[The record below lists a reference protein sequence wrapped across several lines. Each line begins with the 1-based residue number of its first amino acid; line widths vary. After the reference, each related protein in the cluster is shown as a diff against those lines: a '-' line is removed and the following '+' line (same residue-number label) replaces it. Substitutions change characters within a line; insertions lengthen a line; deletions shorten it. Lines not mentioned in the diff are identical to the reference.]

1 MSRRISRLP
10 ATLVAVI
17 ALVAMLYALLG
28 FIVAPSIVASRL
40 PHWAQSTLGRD
51 VSVQSVRFNPFLLR
65 AQLTE
70 LRLYGEDRKEVVL
83 AAKRL
88 AADLDWS
95 SLWRRGWRFDAIDA
109 DGITLDLVIEPDGT
123 LNVAGLLPKQRED
136 TSPRRT
142 GLPALSVRHAHVD
155 HGLITL
161 TDRRRSAPRTM
172 ALRWIGVEV
181 AHLTT
186 LTDGDGSVVVTAVL
200 PRKGAFATRAHL
212 TLEPLAIDGA
222 LRIAG
227 LDAAIPWTL
236 LRTAEADLAE
246 PTGRVDASLRYAI
259 SYPREGD
266 LALALSDIDL
276 DVHGLALRDADADAP
291 PALALQNVQV
301 RNGRF
306 DLGRRELVLP
316 QVRLAE
322 GDARVRV
329 SRSGT
334 MNWQTL
340 FGSDTPKR
348 EGDAQGTFTTRVEQ
362 LLLDEVNLDYVDLS
376 RARPLH
382 VNADGLDGG
391 GELLLALGGPG
402 MQFGGSALRLAAKRF
417 VIHDGKNDLPPALAA
432 REVAFEGGTFD
443 FARRRI
449 VIPELSLGKGEL
461 HFAVDRAG
469 TMNWQAL
476 FAEAPGAGAPPAAA
490 RTPTHADE
498 GNAGDPHSWEVLFP
512 RLRAAGLALAFVDR
526 SRRAPLEVRMASVSG
541 RLDLAVV
548 PGQANGPIQ
557 LDNIRLRGERTR
569 IGQLGARESALE
581 IALLQT
587 TGGSF
592 ASDALTLSGL
602 RVSNG
607 DLRVRVAQN
616 GRSNWNDLLADVRD
630 QPSGEAGERRSKD
643 PLAVRLPG
651 LRIDEVALHY
661 SDASRAEPLDVE
673 AAAIDASGSLAL
685 TGRGL
690 QAQQARA
697 SVRDFTLGARGR
709 SPALRLARIEA
720 SGARLEASAM
730 RLERVALIDGHAQ
743 LALDQSGTLNL
754 QRLLQARAK
763 VDAAPAARARKP
775 AGNDGG
781 IALAIDAVVLRDVS
795 VDAVDHSRSR
805 PLALSVKGIG
815 GELALQV
822 GPDGAA
828 RVGEATL
835 QAGPMRLA
843 VADAPSPLATLRSL
857 ALAGGRL
864 DTARR
869 QVGASSLAVRGGAV
883 RVVREEDGSIP
894 LMQAVAAAT
903 QSPAEKRGANGA
915 APHVPAREQT
925 ANRRPGTT
933 PGTAGWAYELGRA
946 RIEEV
951 AVALAD
957 RSFGTPIAVDVSVEG
972 TLEALDSDA
981 PSGGSVDLRLD
992 ARPGGKASVTGKL
1005 AGTSQ
1010 PMKLRVD
1017 VSGLPLLPLQPVLAH
1032 YAALELK
1039 SGSLDAEAVLAT
1051 TAAQHAGMRVT
1062 GSVDIDAL
1070 QLDEAK
1076 TGDRFLAWKR
1086 LHAQAIQFDTTHNR
1100 LVVGRAV
1107 LDGAQARLEISRERE
1122 LNIRQV
1128 LRAFAGENAREAPVP
1143 DTPVQHASAANART
1157 RGQADAAPDEAP
1169 FAVLVDRLRIRDSTL
1184 RFADRSLVLPFVAD
1198 ITQLN
1203 GTVVSLS
1210 TRASDRAQLQ
1220 VDGRVQ
1226 PYGAARA
1233 SGSIQ
1238 LAAPREFTD
1247 IRAEFNNVPLPKL
1260 SPYTITFAGRAV
1272 AEGTLWLDLE
1282 YRIVDGNLVGQNDIT
1297 MQDLRLGERVQ
1308 AARAPDLPLELAA
1321 ALLTDDQGVL
1331 RLRVPVR
1338 GDLDHPTFDYTT
1350 VIRAAIR
1357 NTLRRVVTAPFRFV
1371 GRLFGPDV
1379 EELDAIEFEP
1389 GSASLR
1395 PPEEEKLAVVAK
1407 SLAKRPTLALEVQGT
1422 FAPEA
1427 DARAL
1432 RAAALE
1438 SELAQRMKL
1447 ELSAGERMGP
1457 IAFGQTATQL
1467 ALEHMFDAQ
1476 FGEDAV
1482 EALRARLTRERDSPV
1497 RRVERKAGDPIAAA
1511 GDPDLYRAM
1520 FDRLVETRAVD
1531 SRALR
1536 QLAADRTDAVLD
1548 YIVRQAGVPEQRL
1561 TITAVDRV
1569 QAEEDRV
1576 PTQLRLSAIAS
1587 GKRVPL
1593 DLETVDEPQPEERA
1607 GEPASA
1613 AVAPR

>member
-1 MSRRISRLP
+1 MSRRIPRLA

-17 ALVAMLYALLG
+17 ALVAMLYAMLG

-65 AQLTE
+65 AQLTD

-83 AAKRL
+83 AARRL
-88 AADLDWS
+88 AGDLDWS
-95 SLWRRGWRFDAIDA
+95 SLWRRGWHFDAVDA
-109 DGITLDLVIEPDGT
+109 GGITLNLVVEVDGA
-123 LNVAGLLPKQRED
+123 LNVAGLLPAQRED
-136 TSPRRT
+136 RSPRRT
-142 GLPALSVRHAHVD
+142 GLPALSVRHAQVD
-155 HGLITL
+155 HGLVTF
-161 TDRRRSAPRTM
+161 TDRRRSAPETM

-181 AHLTT
+181 EHLTT
-186 LTDGDGSVVVTAVL
+186 QTDGDGSIVVTAVL
-200 PRKGAFATRAHL
+200 PRGGAFASRAHL

-227 LDAAIPWTL
+227 LNAAIPWTL
-236 LRTAEADLAE
+236 LRNAEADLAE
-246 PTGRVDASLRYAI
+246 PTGRVDAFLRYAI
-259 SYPREGD
+259 SYPPEGD

-362 LLLDEVNLDYVDLS
+362 LLLDEVNLHYVDLS

-391 GELLLALGGPG
+391 GEVLLALGGPD
-402 MQFGGSALRLAAKRF
+402 MQFGGSALRLAAKRL
-417 VIHDGKNDLPPALAA
+417 VIHDENDDLPPALAA

-476 FAEAPGAGAPPAAA
+476 FAEAPGAGAPPPGS
-490 RTPTHADE
+490 RTQADGDQ
-498 GNAGDPHSWEVLFP
+498 GNAGDPRSWEILFP
-512 RLRAAGLALAFVDR
+512 RLRAAGLALAYVDR
-526 SRRAPLEVRMASVSG
+526 SRRAPLEVRTASVSG
-541 RLDLAVV
+541 RLDLAVL
-548 PGQANGPIQ
+548 PGQANGPIL
-557 LDNIRLRGERTR
+557 LDNLQLRGERTR
-569 IGQLGARESALE
+569 IGQLGAREAALE
-581 IALLQT
+581 VALLQT
-587 TGGSF
+587 TAGSF
-592 ASDALTLSGL
+592 ASDALVLSGL
-602 RVSNG
+602 RVRNG
-607 DLRVRVAQN
+607 DLRVRVAEN
-616 GRSNWNDLLADVRD
+616 GRSNWDDLLADGRD
-630 QPSGEAGERRSKD
+630 QASGERDSKD
-643 PLAVRLPG
+643 PLAVRLPE
-651 LRIDEVALHY
+651 LRIDDLALHF
-661 SDASRAEPLDVE
+661 SDASRAEPLDVQ

-685 TGRGL
+685 TGRGF

-697 SVRDFTLGARGR
+697 IVRDFTLGVRGR

-720 SGARLEASAM
+720 SGARMEASGM

-743 LALDQSGTLNL
+743 LSLDRNGTLNL
-754 QRLLQARAK
+754 QRLLQARAR
-763 VDAAPAARARKP
+763 AEAEPATRARKP
-775 AGNDGG
+775 AGAAGG
-781 IALAIDAVVLRDVS
+781 VSLAIDAVALRDLS
-795 VDAVDHSRSR
+795 VEAVDHSRPR
-805 PLALSVKGIG
+805 PLALTVNGIG

-828 RVGEATL
+828 RVGAATL

-843 VADAPSPLATLRSL
+843 VADAQLPLATLRSL
-857 ALAGGRL
+857 TLVGGRL

-894 LMQAVAAAT
+894 LVQAVAAPRPP
-903 QSPAEKRGANGA
+903 QAEKPGTNGA
-915 APHVPAREQT
+915 APRVPTRQQPAGRAPGT
-925 ANRRPGTT
+925 KPGTT
-933 PGTAGWAYELGRA
+933 GWAYELGRA

-957 RSFGTPIAVDVSVEG
+957 RSFGTPISVDVSVEG
-972 TLEALDSDA
+972 TLEGLDSAA
-981 PSGGSVDLRLD
+981 PSGGLVDLRLD
-992 ARPGGKASVTGKL
+992 AKPGGKASVSGKL
-1005 AGTSQ
+1005 AGSSQ

-1017 VSGLPLLPLQPVLAH
+1017 VDDLPLTPLQPVLAH

-1051 TAAQHAGMRVT
+1051 TAEQDGGMRVT
-1062 GSVDIDAL
+1062 GSLGIDAL
-1070 QLDEAK
+1070 RLDEAK

-1086 LHAQAIQFDTTHNR
+1086 LHAQAIQFDTAHNR

-1107 LDGAQARLEISRERE
+1107 LDGAQARLEISREGE

-1128 LRAFAGENAREAPVP
+1128 LRASAREKAREAPVP
-1143 DTPVQHASAANART
+1143 DTPVQQTTAATARAPGQVDTAS
-1157 RGQADAAPDEAP
+1157 DETP
-1169 FAVLVDRLRIRDSTL
+1169 FAALVDRLRIRDSTL

-1210 TRASDRAQLQ
+1210 TRPSDRAQLQ

-1308 AARAPDLPLELAA
+1308 APRALDLPLELAA
-1321 ALLTDDQGVL
+1321 ALLTDEQGVL
-1331 RLRVPVR
+1331 SLRVPVR
-1338 GDLDHPTFDYTT
+1338 GDLDDPTFDYAT

-1357 NTLRRVVTAPFRFV
+1357 NTLRRVVTAPFRFI

-1407 SLAKRPTLALEVQGT
+1407 SLAERPALALEVQGT
-1422 FAPEA
+1422 FAPEE

-1447 ELSAGERMGP
+1447 ELSEGERMGP

-1467 ALEHMFDAQ
+1467 ALEPVFVAQ
-1476 FGEDAV
+1476 FGDDAV

-1531 SRALR
+1531 SRALQ

-1548 YIVRQAGVPEQRL
+1548 YIVRQAGVTEQRL
-1561 TITAVDRV
+1561 TIAAVDRV

-1576 PTQLRLSAIAS
+1576 PTQLRLRAAAS
-1587 GKRVPL
+1587 GKRLPL
-1593 DLETVDEPQPEERA
+1593 DLETVDEAQPEERE

-1613 AVAPR
+1613 AAGPR

>member
-1 MSRRISRLP
+1 MSRRISRLA

-17 ALVAMLYALLG
+17 ALMAMLYALFG

-51 VSVQSVRFNPFLLR
+51 VSVQSVRFDPFLLR
-65 AQLTE
+65 VQLTDV
-70 LRLYGEDRKEVVL
+70 RVYGEDRKEVVL
-83 AAKRL
+83 AAERL

-95 SLWRRGWRFDAIDA
+95 SLWRRGWRFDAIDT
-109 DGITLDLVIEPDGT
+109 DGITLNLAIEPDGA
-123 LNVAGLLPKQRED
+123 LNVAGLLPAQSED
-136 TSPRRT
+136 RSPRRT
-142 GLPALSVRHAHVD
+142 GLPALSVRHAQVD
-155 HGLITL
+155 HGLITF
-161 TDRRRSAPRTM
+161 TDRRRSAQETM

-181 AHLTT
+181 EHLTT
-186 LTDGDGSVVVTAVL
+186 HTDGDGSIVVTAVL
-200 PRKGAFATRAHL
+200 SRGGAFATRAHL
-212 TLEPLAIDGA
+212 TLAPLAIDGA
-222 LRIAG
+222 LRISG
-227 LDAAIPWTL
+227 LNAAIPWTL
-236 LRTAEADLAE
+236 LRNAQADLAE
-246 PTGRVDASLRYAI
+246 PAGRVDASVRYAV
-259 SYPREGD
+259 SYPPEGD

-276 DVHGLALRDADADAP
+276 DVHGLALRDADADAQ

-322 GDARVRV
+322 GDARLRV

-340 FGSDTPKR
+340 FGSDTPTR
-348 EGDAQGTFTTRVEQ
+348 EGDAQRTFTTRIEQ
-362 LLLDEVNLDYVDLS
+362 LLLDEVDLDYVDLS

-391 GELLLALGGPG
+391 AGLLLALGGPG
-402 MQFGGSALRLAAKRF
+402 MQFGGSALRLAAKRL
-417 VIHDGKNDLPPALAA
+417 VIHDGNNDLPPALAA
-432 REVAFEGGTFD
+432 RDVAFEGGTFD

-449 VIPELSLGKGEL
+449 VIPELNLGKGEL

-476 FAEAPGAGAPPAAA
+476 FAEAPGAGAPPPGS
-490 RTPTHADE
+490 RTQADGDQ
-498 GNAGDPHSWEVLFP
+498 GNAGDPRSWEILFP
-512 RLRAAGLALAFVDR
+512 RMRAAGLALAYVDR
-526 SRRAPLEVRMASVSG
+526 SRRAPLEVRTASVSG
-541 RLDLAVV
+541 RLDLAVL
-548 PGQANGPIQ
+548 PGQANGPI
-557 LDNIRLRGERTR
+557 LFDNLRLRGERTR
-569 IGQLGARESALE
+569 IGQLGAREAALE
-581 IALLQT
+581 VALLQT
-587 TGGSF
+587 TTGSF
-592 ASDALTLSGL
+592 ASDALVLSGL
-602 RVSNG
+602 RVRNG
-607 DLRVRVAQN
+607 DLRVRVAEN
-616 GRSNWNDLLADVRD
+616 ARSNWDDLLADERD
-630 QPSGEAGERRSKD
+630 QASGESDERESKD

-651 LRIDEVALHY
+651 LRIDDLALHY
-661 SDASRAEPLDVE
+661 SDASRAEPLDVQ

-697 SVRDFTLGARGR
+697 IVRDFTLGARGK

-720 SGARLEASAM
+720 SGARMEASAM

-743 LALDQSGTLNL
+743 LALDQNGTLNL
-754 QRLLQARAK
+754 QRLLQARARA
-763 VDAAPAARARKP
+763 DAGPATRARKP
-775 AGNDGG
+775 AGAGEV
-781 IALAIDAVVLRDVS
+781 ALAIDAVALRDVS
-795 VDAVDHSRSR
+795 VEAVDHSRPR
-805 PLALSVKGIG
+805 PLALSVNGIA

-822 GPDGAA
+822 GPGGTA
-828 RVGEATL
+828 RVGAATL

-843 VADAPSPLATLRSL
+843 VADAQLPLATLRSL
-857 ALAGGRL
+857 TLVGGRL

-869 QVGASSLAVRGGAV
+869 EVGASSLVVRGGAV

-894 LMQAVAAAT
+894 VVQAVAAPR
-903 QSPAEKRGANGA
+903 QSPAEKPGANGA
-915 APHVPAREQT
+915 QVPAPKQT
-925 ANRRPGTT
+925 ANRTPGTVPGTT
-933 PGTAGWAYELGRA
+933 DWAYELGHA
-946 RIEEV
+946 RIEGV

-972 TLEALDSDA
+972 TLEGLDSDA
-981 PSGGSVDLRLD
+981 PSGGSVDLRL
-992 ARPGGKASVTGKL
+992 AAKPGGKASVSGQL

-1017 VSGLPLLPLQPVLAH
+1017 VDGLPLTLLQPVLAH

-1039 SGSLDAEAVLAT
+1039 TGSLDAEAALAT
-1051 TAAQHAGMRVT
+1051 TAEQDGGMRVT
-1062 GSVDIDAL
+1062 GSLGIDAL
-1070 QLDEAK
+1070 RLDEAK

-1086 LHAQAIQFDTTHNR
+1086 LHAQAIQFDTAHNR

-1107 LDGAQARLEISRERE
+1107 LDGAQARLEISREGE

-1128 LRAFAGENAREAPVP
+1128 LRASAREKAREAPVP
-1143 DTPVQHASAANART
+1143 DPPVQQTSAANARAP
-1157 RGQADAAPDEAP
+1157 GQVDTAPDEAP
-1169 FAVLVDRLRIRDSTL
+1169 FVALVDRLRIRDSTL

-1210 TRASDRAQLQ
+1210 TRPSDRAQLQ

-1282 YRIVDGNLVGQNDIT
+1282 YRIVDGNLVGQNGIT

-1308 AARAPDLPLELAA
+1308 APRALDLPLELAA
-1321 ALLTDDQGVL
+1321 ALLTDEQGVL
-1331 RLRVPVR
+1331 SLRVPVR
-1338 GDLDHPTFDYTT
+1338 GDLDDPTFDYAT

-1357 NTLRRVVTAPFRFV
+1357 NTLRRVVTAPFRFI

-1379 EELDAIEFEP
+1379 EELDAIEFAP

-1407 SLAKRPTLALEVQGT
+1407 SLAERPALALEVQGT
-1422 FAPEA
+1422 FAPEE

-1447 ELSAGERMGP
+1447 ELSEGERMGP

-1467 ALEHMFDAQ
+1467 ALEPMFVAQ
-1476 FGEDAV
+1476 FGEDAM

-1531 SRALR
+1531 SRALQ
-1536 QLAADRTDAVLD
+1536 QLATDRTDAVLD
-1548 YIVRQAGVPEQRL
+1548 YIVRQAGVTEQRL
-1561 TITAVDRV
+1561 TIAAVDRV

-1576 PTQLRLSAIAS
+1576 PTHLRLWAAAS

-1593 DLETVDEPQPEERA
+1593 DLETVDEAQPEERE